1 MVLSP
6 NGLTVQPHMRP
17 VVLQGLMWHS
27 THSSCVEQ
35 PCTACFDSLHSSNTP
50 ASHNCHNVASEQHRQ
65 AAFMFSKVQVVSSWH
80 SPQSL
85 GHVCLAC
92 SIGSSLFEFR
102 QVGRSCC
109 DWPRWGKECKSAS
122 RGSAAPETLL
132 PPVIETITLKCCVMS
147 CGKTHSTHNTEKNQ
161 REACAWQ
168 EGKRYVPLCNSQTN
182 CTSTWT
188 FSTHTQLHRLV
199 CYCKFFISVLLSAA
213 LADAVVHEGM
223 HQVR

>member
-1 MVLSP
+1 MALQSSPTCGLLYCKASCGIVPTAVVYNPVRHVL
-6 NGLTVQPHMRP
+6 
-17 VVLQGLMWHS
+17 
-27 THSSCVEQ
+27 
-35 PCTACFDSLHSSNTP
+35 TACIPQKHQL
-50 ASHNCHNVASEQHRQ
+50 ASHNFYNVASEQHRQ
-65 AAFMFSKVQVVSSWH
+65 AAFMFGKVQVVSSWH

-147 CGKTHSTHNTEKNQ
+147 CGKTHSTHNTEKTQ

-168 EGKRYVPLCNSQTN
+168 EGKRYVP
-182 CTSTWT
+182 
-188 FSTHTQLHRLV
+188 
-199 CYCKFFISVLLSAA
+199 
-213 LADAVVHEGM
+213 
-223 HQVR
+223 